1 MIDDLLVRLGLPR
14 VEEAQLAAIGIAAMI
29 AGLALIAGWLVRR
42 KLGPRV
48 ADWIHGRD
56 IQAHG
61 PLTAHVPAL
70 LGWGTALLLAALG
83 WGAWPWDPYAGL
95 LLGSVVGLAAAAA
108 VRHLVLGVGLGEVPA
123 LLIAGVAFVA
133 LLSHA
138 VGGLALLQD
147 RLDSVGFSAGKM
159 HISLLTLINVALTF
173 LVLFLLVRIGNRVVR
188 RAVRGGR
195 DLDATQQ
202 LLVEKIA
209 SVVIV
214 IAAFFIGIDLLG
226 IDLTAF
232 AVFSG
237 ALGLAVGFGLQK
249 TFGNLIAGIILLMDR
264 SIKPGDVIVVA
275 DSVGRVNRIGVRAVS
290 VITRDGKEHLVPNE
304 LLMTERVENWS
315 YSNRDVRVRM
325 KVGVSYE
332 ADLRLAQQLML
343 DAAAE
348 SPRVLKS
355 PAPVCWITEFGDS
368 SVNHELRIWI
378 VDPESG
384 LGNVQGDVFLR
395 IWDKFK
401 EAGIVIPYPQR
412 DVHVRTLPEAPA
424 KKTPA
429 AAKPKR
435 APGKS

>member
-1 MIDDLLVRLGLPR
+1 MIDELLVRMGFPR
-14 VEEAQLAAIGIAAMI
+14 IADAQLAEIGIAAMVGGAALL
-29 AGLALIAGWLVRR
+29 AGWFVRRKIGPRIAGWL
-42 KLGPRV
+42 
-48 ADWIHGRD
+48 HGRD
-56 IQAHG
+56 IQAPG
-61 PLTAHVPAL
+61 PLTERAPAL
-70 LGWGTALLLAALG
+70 LGWATALLCASIG

-95 LLGSVVGLAAAAA
+95 LLGAIVALTAAAA
-108 VRHLVLGVGLGEVPA
+108 VRNVVLGVGLGAVPA
-123 LLIAGVAFVA
+123 LLIAAAAFVA

-138 VGGLALLQD
+138 VGGLTLLQA
-147 RLDSVGFSAGKM
+147 RLDSVGFSAGKF
-159 HISLLTLINVALTF
+159 HFSLLTLINVALT
-173 LVLFLLVRIGNRVVR
+173 LLILFLLVRIGNRIVR
-188 RAVRGGR
+188 RVVRGGK
-195 DLDATQQ
+195 DLDPTQQ

-209 SVVIV
+209 GVVIV
-214 IAAFFIGIDLLG
+214 VAAFFVGIDLLG

-275 DSVGRVNRIGVRAVS
+275 DSVGRVNKIGVRAVS

-315 YSNRDVRVRM
+315 YSSREVRVRM
-325 KVGVSYE
+325 AIGVSYD

-348 SPRVLKS
+348 SPRVLTS
-355 PAPVCWITEFGDS
+355 PAPVCWITGFGDS
-368 SVNHELRIWI
+368 SVDHELRIWI
-378 VDPESG
+378 TDPEGG

-401 EAGIVIPYPQR
+401 ESGIEIPYPQR
-412 DVHVRTLPEAPA
+412 DVHVRTLPEGAQ
-424 KKTPA
+424 KKAPA

-435 APGKS
+435 APKTS